1 MGPSGKEGM
10 AVKVTKDTVIADV
23 LKQDSGTAQFLFA
36 MGMHC
41 VGCAAASGETLAQAC
56 EVHGADVDALV
67 SQINKYLEENKK

>member
-1 MGPSGKEGM
+1 MGPSEGRDGCEGYKGYRYSGCIE
-10 AVKVTKDTVIADV
+10 A
-23 LKQDSGTAQFLFA
+23 DSGTAQFLFA